1 MGLYRVNTQRLALL
15 GVFLGV
21 VLAVVGVGL
30 QFGGP
35 VAMIVGGVT
44 VAVLCA
50 VVDFD
55 PAERE

>member
-1 MGLYRVNTQRLALL
+1 MNTQKLALL
-15 GVFLGV
+15 GVFLGM
-21 VLAVVGVGL
+21 VLAVTGVGL

-35 VAMIVGGVT
+35 VAMIVGGV
-44 VAVLCA
+44 VLAVLCA